1 MTLKELR
8 NEAKNLEIPG
18 RSSMNKAA
26 LEAAIEAVHR
36 QGDAMVVA
44 AGAERHRE
52 ALMKRHRRTR
62 VRRRARIDR
71 RGF

>member
-36 QGDAMVVA
+36 KGDAMVVA
-44 AGAERHRE
+44 AADEFE
-52 ALMKRHRRTR
+52 YKRKKKRNVRTR
-62 VRRRARIDR
+62 ARRRARIDR